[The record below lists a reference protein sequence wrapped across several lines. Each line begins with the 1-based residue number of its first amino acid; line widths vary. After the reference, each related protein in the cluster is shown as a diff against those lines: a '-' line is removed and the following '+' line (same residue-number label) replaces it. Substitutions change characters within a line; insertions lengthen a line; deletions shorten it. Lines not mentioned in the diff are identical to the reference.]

1 MNTPYQMNYR
11 TPVTENWNH
20 TLARAPEAA
29 DEVSTMLERL
39 KAESKSLE
47 TYFVELETELT
58 RVHLKRRVVGKK
70 LGVLSELVKD
80 VEALHATPATAT
92 AMPTVPTPPEPLV
105 PPAPRR
111 SRKKQLLGIACMLLV
126 ASAVAFIA
134 LEQTGQ
140 ISICRTCAPA
150 KLLSML

>member
-20 TLARAPEAA
+20 TLARAPEAV

-47 TYFVELETELT
+47 SYFAELEIELK
-58 RVHLKRRVVGKK
+58 RVHLKRKVVSKK

-80 VEALHATPATAT
+80 VEALHATPSTELKPASTDQ
-92 AMPTVPTPPEPLV
+92 EPGV
-105 PPAPRR
+105 AAVPRR
-111 SRKKQLLGIACMLLV
+111 SRKKRLLGVGCMVLV
-126 ASAVAFIA
+126 ALAITFIA
-134 LEQTGQ
+134 LEQTGHL
-140 ISICRTCAPA
+140 SICMTCAPTR
-150 KLLSML
+150 LLSLQ